1 MHDQY
6 QNPLTSR
13 YASAEMA
20 AIWSDRRK
28 IRSWRQLWVAL
39 AEAQQEL
46 GLDISD
52 AQLEEL
58 RANIDN
64 VDFERAAEYEQKLR
78 HDVMAHL
85 HAYGDDCPGA
95 RGIIHLGATSCFV
108 TDNTDLMLLR
118 ESLELIRARLALVID
133 KLGQFAQQNRSLPCL
148 GFTHMQPAQPTTV
161 GKRACLWCYDLACD
175 LDDLQYQLGQL
186 KARSTKGTTGT
197 QASFLDLFDGDH
209 GKVKA
214 LEQRV
219 TEKMGFQHS
228 YQVTG
233 QTYSRKVDSQLLDL
247 LSRIAQSA
255 HKAATDIRLLAHRKE
270 VEEPFGEDQ
279 VGSSAMAYKRNPMRS
294 ERICSLARFVI
305 SLQSSTANTAATQW
319 MERSLDDSANRR
331 LVLPQALLA
340 IDAILVLYQNVA
352 SGLETYP
359 QVIAR
364 NLRDELP
371 FMATEN
377 ILMAAVRDGGDRQ
390 DLHERIRQH
399 SQEAAKQVKQ
409 DGAANDL
416 LERLA
421 ADEAFSNVDLESL
434 LDPALF
440 VGRSAEQV
448 DEFLAAVVEPIRQ
461 LLPSDQPGGD
471 VNV

>member
-1 MHDQY
+1 
-6 QNPLTSR
+6 
-13 YASAEMA
+13 
-20 AIWSDRRK
+20 
-28 IRSWRQLWVAL
+28 
-39 AEAQQEL
+39 
-46 GLDISD
+46 
-52 AQLEEL
+52 
-58 RANIDN
+58 
-64 VDFERAAEYEQKLR
+64 
-78 HDVMAHL
+78 
-85 HAYGDDCPGA
+85 
-95 RGIIHLGATSCFV
+95 
-108 TDNTDLMLLR
+108 
-118 ESLELIRARLALVID
+118 
-133 KLGQFAQQNRSLPCL
+133 
-148 GFTHMQPAQPTTV
+148 
-161 GKRACLWCYDLACD
+161 
-175 LDDLQYQLGQL
+175 LGQL

-352 SGLETYP
+352 SGLEIYP

-421 ADEAFSNVDLESL
+421 ADEAFSSVDLESL

>member
-1 MHDQY
+1 
-6 QNPLTSR
+6 
-13 YASAEMA
+13 
-20 AIWSDRRK
+20 
-28 IRSWRQLWVAL
+28 
-39 AEAQQEL
+39 
-46 GLDISD
+46 
-52 AQLEEL
+52 
-58 RANIDN
+58 
-64 VDFERAAEYEQKLR
+64 
-78 HDVMAHL
+78 
-85 HAYGDDCPGA
+85 
-95 RGIIHLGATSCFV
+95 
-108 TDNTDLMLLR
+108 
-118 ESLELIRARLALVID
+118 
-133 KLGQFAQQNRSLPCL
+133 
-148 GFTHMQPAQPTTV
+148 
-161 GKRACLWCYDLACD
+161 
-175 LDDLQYQLGQL
+175 
-186 KARSTKGTTGT
+186 
-197 QASFLDLFDGDH
+197 
-209 GKVKA
+209 
-214 LEQRV
+214 
-219 TEKMGFQHS
+219 
-228 YQVTG
+228 
-233 QTYSRKVDSQLLDL
+233 
-247 LSRIAQSA
+247 
-255 HKAATDIRLLAHRKE
+255 
-270 VEEPFGEDQ
+270 
-279 VGSSAMAYKRNPMRS
+279 
-294 ERICSLARFVI
+294 
-305 SLQSSTANTAATQW
+305 

-409 DGAANDL
+409 NGAENDL

>member
-1 MHDQY
+1 
-6 QNPLTSR
+6 
-13 YASAEMA
+13 
-20 AIWSDRRK
+20 
-28 IRSWRQLWVAL
+28 
-39 AEAQQEL
+39 
-46 GLDISD
+46 
-52 AQLEEL
+52 
-58 RANIDN
+58 
-64 VDFERAAEYEQKLR
+64 
-78 HDVMAHL
+78 
-85 HAYGDDCPGA
+85 
-95 RGIIHLGATSCFV
+95 
-108 TDNTDLMLLR
+108 
-118 ESLELIRARLALVID
+118 
-133 KLGQFAQQNRSLPCL
+133 
-148 GFTHMQPAQPTTV
+148 
-161 GKRACLWCYDLACD
+161 
-175 LDDLQYQLGQL
+175 
-186 KARSTKGTTGT
+186 
-197 QASFLDLFDGDH
+197 
-209 GKVKA
+209 
-214 LEQRV
+214 
-219 TEKMGFQHS
+219 
-228 YQVTG
+228 
-233 QTYSRKVDSQLLDL
+233 LLDL

-352 SGLETYP
+352 SGLEIYP